1 MNSRQALENIIF
13 DAKMEKPIFSRYY
26 QEFLK
31 PIEKDLDRLE
41 QLEKENKELKEKVN
55 HFEKVI
61 EDIKNLPD
69 CDFKKTLINNNFKYM
84 FSNCKLTKLPELEE
98 LENDK

>member
-1 MNSRQALENIIF
+1 MNSKEALHYLYFLSAGDENKTIKCRQII
-13 DAKMEKPIFSRYY
+13 R
-26 QEFLK
+26 
-31 PIEKDLDRLE
+31 KDLDRLE
-41 QLEKENKELKEKVN
+41 KLEKENQELKEKVN
-55 HFEKVI
+55 HFEKII

-98 LENDK
+98 LKK

>member
-1 MNSRQALENIIF
+1 MTSKEALNNIKKLFIGS
-13 DAKMEKPIFSRYY
+13 PINPEQQF
-26 QEFLK
+26 EI
-31 PIEKDLDRLE
+31 IEKDLDRLE
-41 QLEKENKELKEKVN
+41 KLEKENQELKEKVN
-55 HFEKVI
+55 HFEKII

-98 LENDK
+98 LEND